1 MNLNTINR
9 VLLKLNS
16 HSIFVAMVKNMRISK
31 LKRGQKGIITSIE
44 ESPIKQRLIEM
55 GLTPGTSFEIRSIS
69 PFGDPIAIRLK
80 DFAISL
86 RLKDAS
92 SIRVETAVK
101 DRQLTA

>member
-9 VLLKLNS
+9 VLPELNS
-16 HSIFVAMVKNMRISK
+16 SYTFVNIMKNIRIST
-31 LKRGQKGIITSIE
+31 LKKGEKGIITSIE
-44 ESPIKQRLIEM
+44 DSPIKQRLIEM
-55 GLTPGTSFEIRSIS
+55 GLTPGTAFEIRSIS

-92 SIRVETAVK
+92 SIRIETTENE
-101 DRQLTA
+101 RQLTA